1 MAQLGAAAVTGTER
15 TLTAETIAQLMRFYN
30 VETMEQLVLAQDR
43 HIERL
48 QAKLPPTPDTQPRKS
63 RFA

>member
-1 MAQLGAAAVTGTER
+1 MS
-15 TLTAETIAQLMRFYN
+15 TAEMIVQLMRFYG
-30 VETMEQLVLAQDR
+30 VTTQEELILAQDR

-48 QAKLPPTPDTQPRKS
+48 QAKLPTTPDTQPRKV

>member
-1 MAQLGAAAVTGTER
+1 MNEEESK
-15 TLTAETIAQLMRFYN
+15 ETIDRLMKFYSVN
-30 VETMEQLVLAQDR
+30 TLDELVVMQDR

-48 QAKLPPTPDTQPRKS
+48 QAKLPPTPDTQPRKV